1 MTGVLIKQGKFE
13 YRGRHTHR
21 KDDVKTHREKMAMEL
36 ESESRMF
43 GGRNSFQLTAVP
55 LVPRIAAGTS

>member
-21 KDDVKTHREKMAMEL
+21 EKMAMEL
-36 ESESRMF
+36 ESERRMF
-43 GGRNSFQLTAVP
+43 GGRNSFQLTTVL
-55 LVPRIAAGTS
+55 LVPRTVADTL